1 MTAFIS
7 FVLSTYL
14 AFIRCTNVCSDRWVY
29 LTDFSSGSNTTFS
42 YRSVFTTSL
51 ITLQNSWVIYVFPN
65 VCRQEFRLWNRSSIF
80 LLFFNGSKSP
90 TTLFLGLRSNID
102 ARSAESSDRAALM
115 IRPVLCLIQFVFI
128 CSLKQVIIWDVPIQP
143 VTLPF
148 FSALGLP
155 VLLHWIRLTLELGA
169 RGISAALKLTS
180 EICRHRRDKGSRKYA
195 FLPQPWY
202 LWHQH
207 SNPLPQTPT
216 LEGICGCLIN
226 TNRNKAWSLCP
237 HLLYVFPA
245 IK

>member
-7 FVLSTYL
+7 SVRSTHL
-14 AFIRCTNVCSDRWVY
+14 AFTVDNMVHECLIWQVSLFGWHFQWIQHLLIS
-29 LTDFSSGSNTTFS
+29 LTFPHLAYNSSQF
-42 YRSVFTTSL
+42 
-51 ITLQNSWVIYVFPN
+51 YVFPN
-65 VCRQEFRLWNRSSIF
+65 VCRQEFRLWDSSSIF
-80 LLFFNGSKSP
+80 LPFFNGSKSP
-90 TTLFLGLRSNID
+90 TTFFGGLHSNID
-102 ARSAESSDRAALM
+102 ATSAESSDRAALM
-115 IRPVLCLIQFVFI
+115 IRPVPCLIHFVFI

-143 VTLPF
+143 VTLVF
-148 FSALGLP
+148 FPALGSP

-180 EICRHRRDKGSRKYA
+180 EICRHRRDKGTLKYA
-195 FLPQPWY
+195 FLSQPWY

>member
-1 MTAFIS
+1 MVHECLLWQVSLFGWHFKWIQHH
-7 FVLSTYL
+7 L
-14 AFIRCTNVCSDRWVY
+14 AYNSSQFLCDLC
-29 LTDFSSGSNTTFS
+29 FSLCVQARIWTLIQLFNIFT
-42 YRSVFTTSL
+42 VFL
-51 ITLQNSWVIYVFPN
+51 MVVKA
-65 VCRQEFRLWNRSSIF
+65 QEH
-80 LLFFNGSKSP
+80 FFW
-90 TTLFLGLRSNID
+90 
-102 ARSAESSDRAALM
+102 ESSERAALM

-148 FSALGLP
+148 FPALGLP

-180 EICRHRRDKGSRKYA
+180 EICRHRRDKGTLKYA
-195 FLPQPWY
+195 FHSQPWY